1 MNLEEKK
8 YWFEQFM
15 LGRQELRDAHPP
27 SLYTHFVNPCSEITF
42 RATGAYCVIGNV
54 NLYACKTVA
63 SAHKAIKLL
72 VRSLIRVNL
81 MPALYSE
88 EVKKTNRIGV
98 GLTGIFEWL
107 YVTSKK
113 YNWNEGDQTDFL
125 SDLGNAAK
133 TEAVLYSKKLGVVA
147 PATVTMIAPTGTV
160 SKLFGLTEGA
170 HPPAYLFYV
179 RWVQFGEN
187 DPNLKDLIAK
197 GYPAKQLT
205 SQADRWIVGFPTRT
219 ELARISNGKGI
230 KCAGDWTPKQH
241 FEWVQ
246 SLESNWLGYI
256 MANQV
261 SYTLK
266 YSPENTSFEQ
276 FQEMLKKHMP
286 NVKCCS
292 VMQEADES
300 AYEYLPEQKV
310 TLKEYQAIEARIK
323 TKALEESVDRSH
335 VDCGAGGCPIDFKEK

>member
-1 MNLEEKK
+1 
-8 YWFEQFM
+8 
-15 LGRQELRDAHPP
+15 
-27 SLYTHFVNPCSEITF
+27 
-42 RATGAYCVIGNV
+42 
-54 NLYACKTVA
+54 
-63 SAHKAIKLL
+63 
-72 VRSLIRVNL
+72 

-98 GLTGIFEWL
+98 GLTGIFEWM
-107 YVTSKK
+107 YETSKK
-113 YNWNEGDQTDFL
+113 YNWDFGDQGDFL
-125 SDLGNAAK
+125 HELGGAAK
-133 TEAVLYSKKLGVVA
+133 QEAVRYSKQLGVA
-147 PATVTMIAPTGTV
+147 IPATVTMIAPTGTV

-219 ELARISNGKGI
+219 ELSKIDKNA
-230 KCAGDWTPKQH
+230 KCAGEWTPFEH
-241 FEWVQ
+241 FEWVRE
-246 SLESNWLGYI
+246 LECEWLGQVR
-256 MANQV
+256 ANQV

-266 YSPENTSFEQ
+266 YDPKNTSFEQ
-276 FQEMLKKHMP
+276 FQEMLANNMP
-286 NVKCCS
+286 TVKCCS
-292 VMQEADES
+292 VMPEADES

-310 TLKEYQAIEARIK
+310 TWKEYQAIEAKIK

-335 VDCGAGGCPIDFKEK
+335 VDCGAGGCPIDFKEESK

>member
-1 MNLEEKK
+1 MNIEEKQS
-8 YWFEQFM
+8 WFTQFM
-15 LGRQELRDAHPP
+15 AGRQELRDAHPP

-54 NLYACKTVA
+54 NLYACKSVE

-72 VRSLIRVNL
+72 VRALIRVNL

-98 GLTGIFEWL
+98 GLTGIFEWMFD
-107 YVTSKK
+107 VAKK
-113 YNWNEGDQTDFL
+113 WNWKEADYDDFL
-125 SDLGNAAK
+125 INLSECAK
-133 TEAVLYSKKLGVVA
+133 EEAVKYSKKLGVVA
-147 PATVTMIAPTGTV
+147 PSTVTMIAPTGTI

-219 ELARISNGKGI
+219 ELSKINKNATS
-230 KCAGDWTPKQH
+230 AGEWSPEDH
-241 FEWVQ
+241 FEWVKE
-246 SLESNWLGYI
+246 LEDLWLGKSQ
-256 MANQV
+256 ANQV

-266 YSPENTSFEQ
+266 YSPKNTSFEQ
-276 FQEMLKKHMP
+276 FQAMIAKYMP
-286 NVKCCS
+286 TVKCCS

-310 TLKEYQAIEARIK
+310 TWAEYQAIEARIK

>member
-1 MNLEEKK
+1 MRIEEKTE
-8 YWFEQFM
+8 WFRHFM
-15 LGRQELRDAHPP
+15 EGRQELRDAHPP
-27 SLYTHFVNPCSEITF
+27 PIYTHFVNPCSEITF

-54 NLYACKTVA
+54 NLYACKTAA
-63 SAHKAIKLL
+63 STHKAIKLL

-88 EVKKTNRIGV
+88 EVKRTNRIGV

-113 YNWNEGDQTDFL
+113 YNWAQRDQTDFL
-125 SDLGNAAK
+125 NRLSGTAKKEAAS
-133 TEAVLYSKKLGVVA
+133 YSKKLGVVS

-187 DPNLKDLIAK
+187 DPNLQDLMAK
-197 GYPAKQLT
+197 GYPARPLE

-219 ELARISNGKGI
+219 ELARISKGKDI
-230 KCAGDWTPKQH
+230 ECAGDWTPKQH

-246 SLESNWLGYI
+246 TLEEEWLGFRK
-256 MANQV
+256 ANQV

-266 YSPENTSFEQ
+266 YSPENTSFKQ
-276 FQEMLKKHMP
+276 FQEMLKEYMP
-286 NVKCCS
+286 TVKCCS
-292 VMQEADES
+292 VMQEADKS

-310 TLKEYQAIEARIK
+310 TWAAYQAIEARIK
-323 TKALEESVDRSH
+323 TKASEESVDRSH
-335 VDCGAGGCPIDFKEK
+335 VDCGAGGCPIDFKET